1 MTQDEFD
8 KFSWGA
14 GLKARY
20 DGEIYTVASVDFF
33 ERLIGLSELRA
44 KLPTADDIRWCRC
57 ENVEVLND

>member
-8 KFSWGA
+8 KFNWGA

-20 DGEIYTVASVDFF
+20 DGETYEIASVDFF
-33 ERLIGLSELRA
+33 ERLIGLSELGVE
-44 KLPTADDIRWCRC
+44 LPTADDIRWCGC